1 MKSFSVLVLKD
12 LQMMARRRGGVLS
25 ALGVGAIVMLMA
37 SVAGDATP
45 EGLARRGA
53 QAFWLGVFLGST
65 LLLSDAFDAEQ
76 RNGAQRSLV
85 LLGASP
91 TAFFYAKAVANFL
104 GLLIVGAA
112 LTPIAVALFGVSLD
126 PFGGGA
132 LLTIGTMSLA
142 APGTLFTGLV
152 AESERRNLLLPILV
166 FPLVLPVLIGVVQTT
181 LLLVFGD
188 PMEQGKAWMALL
200 GVFALLHWIL
210 DGALYA
216 KGVD

>member
-1 MKSFSVLVLKD
+1 MNAFLILVRKD
-12 LQMMARRRGGVLS
+12 LRMMVRRRGGVLS

-76 RNGAQRSLV
+76 RGGAQRSLI

-91 TAFFYAKAVANFL
+91 TAFFYAKAVANFA
-104 GLLIVGAA
+104 GLFMVGAA
-112 LTPIAVALFGVSLD
+112 LTPIAIALFGVSLD
-126 PFGGGA
+126 PFGGACLLATGA
-132 LLTIGTMSLA
+132 LSLA
-142 APGTLFTGLV
+142 APGTLFTALV
-152 AESERRNLLLPILV
+152 AESEKRNLLLPILV
-166 FPLVLPVLIGVVQTT
+166 FPLVLPVLIGVVQTS

-188 PMEQGKAWMALL
+188 PMNQRGAWMSLL

-210 DGALYA
+210 DGALYE